1 MNIEQHNT
9 LAQSG
14 LQSENR
20 LGVNNV
26 SWQVQQNLIDAFDA
40 NIAILD
46 EAGIILQVN
55 KHWVEFSAANGGPIE
70 AAAWIGQNYLN
81 SVCSVEAANP
91 VAQAVSAEYD
101 ARDIRRGIEQ
111 VLAGKKAHFLCTYP
125 CHSLT
130 ERRWFELHAH
140 NLGSNPARAIVQ
152 HVNVTQT
159 YVNVCELRAAND
171 ELQALTYSLAHDLR
185 TPLRA
190 IHGYASM
197 LDEHLPNDEVVE
209 PKRLLDRIRSAAE
222 EVANMLEYVMQA
234 VRMVTADLHIEPID
248 LAHKAELIWAQV
260 CAAYASQQVVQP
272 SIEIAGPLPVLGD
285 RILMH
290 SVLMNLLSNAV
301 KYKHPDRPAVVK
313 LFSQYQ
319 IPPNGVRPVLTYI
332 IEDNGMGFD
341 SRDTEHLFRPFYRLH
356 MGRGISGFGL
366 GLALTKRVIE
376 RHGGQIWAQGQ
387 VNQGATFF
395 FTLG

>member
-1 MNIEQHNT
+1 MNGQKNLPTSQPNKVHGEMDK
-9 LAQSG
+9 L
-14 LQSENR
+14 
-20 LGVNNV
+20 
-26 SWQVQQNLIDAFDA
+26 SWQVQQHLIDAFDA
-40 NIAILD
+40 NIAILNQD
-46 EAGIILQVN
+46 GVILQVN
-55 KHWVEFSAANGGPIE
+55 KNWVEFSAANGGVTDP
-70 AAAWIGQNYLN
+70 AAWIGQNYLN
-81 SVCSVEAANP
+81 SVCSLDAVNP
-91 VAQAVSAEYD
+91 MAQAVSAEYD
-101 ARDIRRGIEQ
+101 AQDIRRGIEQ
-111 VLAGKKAHFLCTYP
+111 VLAGTKSHFVCTYP

-159 YVNVCELRAAND
+159 YVNVCELRASND

-190 IHGYASM
+190 IHGYASI
-197 LDEHLPNDEVVE
+197 LDEHLPHDTVTES
-209 PKRLLDRIRSAAE
+209 KRLLDRIRSAAE

-248 LAHKAELIWAQV
+248 LAQKAELIWGQV
-260 CAAYASQQVVQP
+260 CAAYAHKQTVQP
-272 SIEIAGPLPVLGD
+272 RIEIAGAMPILGD

-301 KYKHPDRPAVVK
+301 KYAHTERPVVVK
-313 LFSQYQ
+313 FYSQYLV
-319 IPPNGVRPVLTYI
+319 PPNGLRPVMTYI
-332 IEDNGMGFD
+332 LEDNGIGFD
-341 SRDTEHLFRPFYRLH
+341 RGDTEHLFRPFYRLH

-376 RHGGQIWAQGQ
+376 RHGGQIWAHGE
-387 VNQGATFF
+387 VNQGAKFL